1 MQLVGAREGRQ
12 AEARGG
18 GVLEVGAGVREEDE
32 GHGGFVVHSRKR
44 FAAHRGQLDMNRLV
58 WKMEMEMRWKAVL
71 VV

>member
-32 GHGGFVVHSRKR
+32 GHGGFVVHSRK
-44 FAAHRGQLDMNRLV
+44 
-58 WKMEMEMRWKAVL
+58 AVL